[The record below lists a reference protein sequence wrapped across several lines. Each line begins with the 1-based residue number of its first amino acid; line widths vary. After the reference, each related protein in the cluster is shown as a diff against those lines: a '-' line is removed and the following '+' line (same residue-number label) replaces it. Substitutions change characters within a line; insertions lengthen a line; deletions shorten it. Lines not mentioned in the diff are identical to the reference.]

1 MVTHKEMW
9 GTLSKM
15 FIQNGN
21 KKKNQKKRRTAKKSW
36 S

>member
-1 MVTHKEMW
+1 MVTHKQMW

-15 FIQNGN
+15 FEENGN
-21 KKKNQKKRRTAKKSW
+21 KKKKEKRKAKKSR